1 MAQLASC
8 SVATTLLSDGA
19 LAPTPMEMQKRGGKH
34 EQRAAFLWKKNGKKL
49 WKKTETTM
57 EHK

>member
-19 LAPTPMEMQKRGGKH
+19 LAPTPMEMQKRGENMNKKLLSYGKK
-34 EQRAAFLWKKNGKKL
+34 WKKL

-57 EHK
+57 EDK